1 MDQFILADESPAVL
15 YQIVQDF
22 KRLGAQLDLFLSAQ
36 QTAAP
41 QVERELAKREYL
53 VRQLL
58 HLVMLGAQA
67 SRLHSVR
74 QHTQWP
80 FILAFTTDLFRAA
93 RSLQAGRLRSQ
104 PDVASFL
111 EE

>member
-1 MDQFILADESPAVL
+1 MDQFILADEPSVVL
-15 YQIVQDF
+15 YQIPQDL
-22 KRLGAQLDLFLSAQ
+22 KRLRAQLDLFLSAQ

-58 HLVMLGAQA
+58 HLVMPGAQA
-67 SRLHSVR
+67 CIVCVTLMAIHISLQDRSFFAL
-74 QHTQWP
+74 
-80 FILAFTTDLFRAA
+80 RAH
-93 RSLQAGRLRSQ
+93 LQAGRLRSQ

-111 EE
+111 AE

>member
-1 MDQFILADESPAVL
+1 MDQFILADQPTVVL
-15 YQIVQDF
+15 YQIVEDF

-58 HLVMLGAQA
+58 HLVMPGAQA
-67 SRLHSVR
+67 CIVCVSTLMAIHISLQDRSFFAL
-74 QHTQWP
+74 
-80 FILAFTTDLFRAA
+80 RAH
-93 RSLQAGRLRSQ
+93 LQAGRLRSQ

-111 EE
+111 AE

>member
-1 MDQFILADESPAVL
+1 MDQFILADEPSVVL

-58 HLVMLGAQA
+58 HEMSDKL
-67 SRLHSVR
+67 
-74 QHTQWP
+74 
-80 FILAFTTDLFRAA
+80 
-93 RSLQAGRLRSQ
+93 
-104 PDVASFL
+104 
-111 EE
+111 